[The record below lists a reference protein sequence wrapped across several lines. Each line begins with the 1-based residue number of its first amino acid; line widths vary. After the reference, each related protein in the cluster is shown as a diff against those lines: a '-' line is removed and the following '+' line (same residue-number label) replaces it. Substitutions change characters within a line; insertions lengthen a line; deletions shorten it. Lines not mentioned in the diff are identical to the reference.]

1 MKIILAKNAGFCM
14 GVRRAVDIVLREA
27 DSRNGPIYI
36 YGPLIH
42 NPQAM
47 EWLRAKNVW
56 ILNDLEKLREGM
68 VMVIRTHGISS
79 QERNIIKEKGSHI
92 CDATCPRVG
101 RIQSIIK
108 RQRKKGFWT
117 IIIGDKGHPEVEA
130 LLAFAGEKGI
140 IVEKENDIDA
150 LPLFD
155 KVCVVCQSTQNRKK
169 FRRFSK
175 ILREKYKN
183 CIVFD
188 TLCDSTLE
196 RQREV
201 KRLAKKVEAM
211 IVVGGRNSAN
221 TRQLAAISSATNTPT
236 FHIETDKELK
246 PEMVEDYDIIGVTG
260 GASTPHWI
268 IRQVISRLKELKRRG
283 RIANW
288 LIKAAHFLINS
299 YLYVALG
306 AACLSYA
313 TFILLGIPP
322 QWKLIIMVFSYIF
335 SIHIINYFTD
345 KSAFQLAQPHRL
357 DFYLRNRHFLVAAA
371 IIFVLLSLI
380 FSLLQGLTSFII
392 LSLAVFLGIIYNLKI
407 FPLRWLSKVKI
418 QRLRDIPASKD
429 IAVALAWAT
438 IVVIIPVIDKKRELF
453 SPGSVAVFLFIAIL
467 SYIRS
472 VIFGIR
478 GIQEDTIVGKEATS
492 AVIGKEKIKIIL
504 GLLTAA
510 MAIVLLFSG
519 IMGYVTGLSYYMIL
533 VALFTAIYLY
543 LYHRRIIAKGI
554 WFEAVVDVQL
564 FIAGITALLWSIYTN
579 YP

>member
-14 GVRRAVDIVLREA
+14 GVRKAVDIVLREA

-47 EWLRAKNVW
+47 EWLRAKNVGV
-56 ILNDLEKLREGM
+56 LNDLEKLKKDM
-68 VMVIRTHGISS
+68 VMVIRTHGISP
-79 QERNIIKEKGSHI
+79 QDRNIIKEKGSQI

-108 RQRKKGFWT
+108 RQKQKGFWT
-117 IIIGDKGHPEVEA
+117 LIIGDKGHPEVEA

-140 IVEKENDIDA
+140 IIEKENDINSLPA
-150 LPLFD
+150 LE

-175 ILREKYKN
+175 KIREKYKN
-183 CIVFD
+183 CIIFD
-188 TLCDSTLE
+188 TLCNSTLE
-196 RQREV
+196 RQREA
-201 KRLAKKVEAM
+201 KRLAKNVDAM

-221 TRQLAAISSATNTPT
+221 THQLAAISRSTGTPT

-246 PEMVEDYDIIGVTG
+246 PEMIKDYDIIGVTA

-268 IRQVISRLKELKRRG
+268 IKQVISRLKELKRRG
-283 RIANW
+283 RITNW
-288 LIKAAHFLINS
+288 LIKAGHFLINS
-299 YLYVALG
+299 HLYVALG

-313 TFILLGIPP
+313 TSILLGITP
-322 QWKLIIMVFSYIF
+322 QWKLIIMAFSYIF
-335 SIHIINYFTD
+335 SMHIINYFTD

-357 DFYLRNRHFLVAAA
+357 DFYLRNRRFLIAAA
-371 IIFVLLSLI
+371 IIFISLSII
-380 FSLLQGLTSFII
+380 FSLLQGLSSFII
-392 LSLAVFLGIIYNLKI
+392 LSIAVFLGIIYNLKI
-407 FPLRWLSKVKI
+407 IPHNWLSKVKI

-429 IAVALAWAT
+429 LAVALAWAT
-438 IVVIIPVIDKKRELF
+438 IMVIIPVIEEPNKLF
-453 SPGSVAVFLFIAIL
+453 SPGSVAVFLYIAIL

-478 GIQEDTIVGKEATS
+478 GIQEDVIVGKEATS
-492 AVIGKEKIKIIL
+492 AVIGKEKIKIML

-510 MAIVLLFSG
+510 MAFILLLSG
-519 IMGYVTGLSYYMIL
+519 RLGFMTELSYYMIL
-533 VALFTAIYLY
+533 VVIFTAIYLY

-554 WFEAVVDVQL
+554 WFEAVIDVQF
-564 FIAGITALLWSIYTN
+564 FIAGIIALLWSIYNN
-579 YP
+579 YS